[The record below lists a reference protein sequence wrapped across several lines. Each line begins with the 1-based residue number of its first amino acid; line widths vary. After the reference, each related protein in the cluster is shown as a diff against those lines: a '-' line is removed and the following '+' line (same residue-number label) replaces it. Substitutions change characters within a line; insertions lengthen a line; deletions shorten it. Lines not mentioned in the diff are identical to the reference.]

1 MSEKKIKL
9 TEVDEVKELVRA
21 AGQCDFD
28 IDIFCNRIIID
39 AKSILG
45 VLSMGLNRIFTV
57 RYGGDNSQFE
67 EILKKFSVA

>member
-9 TEVDEVKELVRA
+9 TEVEQVKELVRA

-28 IDIFCNRIIID
+28 IDIFYNRNIVD

-45 VLSMGLNRIFTV
+45 ILSMGLNRVFTV
-57 RYGGDNSQFE
+57 KYGGENLQLE
-67 EILKKFSVA
+67 NILSKYEVA

>member
-9 TEVDEVKELVRA
+9 TEVEQVKELVRA

-28 IDIFCNRIIID
+28 IDIFYNRNIVD

-45 VLSMGLNRIFTV
+45 ILSMGLNRVFTV
-57 RYGGDNSQFE
+57 KYGGENLQLENVLSKYQ
-67 EILKKFSVA
+67 VT